1 MQIEIEVTG
10 QKIKRLNSPGSVAD
24 TLNYLTCH
32 FIFVGEEW
40 DNTVRTAYFNNQK
53 SGERYAQIIADDG
66 TCTVPWEALTDKGFV
81 RFSVAGEREDYRIT
95 TDIESFYNGET
106 VYGGEPSE
114 PPTPSQ
120 YDQMIALAEQTKE
133 IAESVRMDA
142 DEGKFDGDPGE
153 PGKPGAPGK
162 DGVSVTAKVDQTDDG
177 AVITITD
184 ATGTTTAELK
194 NGKEG
199 NPGQNATDE
208 QVRTAVEAYME
219 EHPIQGDTEDI
230 IKLAIKNE
238 ASGAVPIAVTD
249 SADMGVQDL
258 TMQGW
263 TEQASTTGAQ
273 LFDASKI
280 PSKTQGGA
288 TVTNN
293 GDGSFTIT
301 GEGRLTIGFLRS
313 TSISGD
319 EARKFLRA
327 GTLRTNMVG
336 KVPQFYVYAQDSD
349 REVLFTTVGT
359 GESELTDEILGAI
372 DRFYYVFFSEQG
384 QVITPGI
391 VWPMVYQDGDGTWE
405 PYTGGQPSPSPDYP
419 QEITNAGKYDEEGQ
433 KYEHG
438 LKLTG
443 KNMLPR
449 YDSPSD
455 WMPGG
460 YFYIPIHGFIVGETY
475 TASQQ
480 NLPEVGENF
489 YVLIGTCAGNANA
502 GVQHWLYHKSGG
514 NLTKKSVSFKA
525 TQEVY
530 YLNVADISGNGVT
543 IDSAKLDKFLE
554 LFPDL
559 MLEIGS
565 EPTEYTPH
573 QEQTVLITS
582 DRPLTKWDKLE
593 KRNGQWGW
601 VYKSMEI
608 TLDGSKNW
616 CVYAA
621 YEGFLV
627 AYIFDTPRVRA
638 EGFCESFICETA
650 QYTGKDTAL
659 WLGVNNYSVYAIRI
673 PQYNEELPDSGLQ
686 DWKDYLAENPL
697 TILTCADEETF
708 VPLSESEQSALNALT
723 TYYPTTVLDN
733 DQGCEMSVQ
742 YIADTKAYIDKK
754 ISAIQ
759 AAIVNTI

>member
-40 DNTVRTAYFNNQK
+40 DNTVRTAYFNNPK

-120 YDQMIALAEQTKE
+120 YDQLIALAEQTKE
-133 IAESVRMDA
+133 IAESVRRDA
-142 DEGKFDGDPGE
+142 DEGKFDGE
-153 PGKPGAPGK
+153 PGKQGNPGR
-162 DGVSVTAKVDQTDDG
+162 DGVSPTAKVEQTDDG

-184 ATGTTTAELK
+184 AAGTTAAELK

-199 NPGQNATDE
+199 KPGQNATDE
-208 QVRTAVEAYME
+208 QVRSAVDAYMAD
-219 EHPIQGDTEDI
+219 HPVQVDAEDI

-258 TMQGW
+258 EMQGW
-263 TEQASTTGAQ
+263 TEQPQYEGKNLLEIPDITAEIIETKIECNITQPITISATNEVTVSTKIWRFRAKYKDGTYVHA
-273 LFDASKI
+273 LDMDSSFVKTFDASEENPI
-280 PSKTQGGA
+280 IEITYRGTYITSGA
-288 TVTNN
+288 YRNVQ
-293 GDGSFTIT
+293 I
-301 GEGRLTIGFLRS
+301 E
-313 TSISGD
+313 
-319 EARKFLRA
+319 
-327 GTLRTNMVG
+327 
-336 KVPQFYVYAQDSD
+336 Y
-349 REVLFTTVGT
+349 
-359 GESELTDEILGAI
+359 GESATA
-372 DRFYYVFFSEQG
+372 Y
-384 QVITPGI
+384 
-391 VWPMVYQDGDGTWE
+391 E
-405 PYTGGQPSPSPDYP
+405 PYTGGKPSPSPDYP
-419 QEITNAGKYDEEGQ
+419 QKIVSAGKYNEDTQ
-433 KYEHG
+433 KYEYQV
-438 LKLTG
+438 KLTG

-480 NLPEVGENF
+480 NPPEVGENF
-489 YVLIGTCAGNANA
+489 YVSIGTYAGNANV
-502 GVQHWLYHKSGG
+502 GVQHWLYHKNGG
-514 NLTKKSVSFKA
+514 YLTKKSVSFKA

-530 YLNVADISGNGVT
+530 YLNVADISSNGVT

-565 EPTEYTPH
+565 EPTEYTPY
-573 QEQTVLITS
+573 QEQAVTLTA

-601 VYKSMEI
+601 VYKSAEI
-608 TLDGSKNW
+608 VLDGTESYAVGSRDYASDFSSNCYTLISNMVRNGRTNAFMNRLSNIDYSWTQTDAIGFSKNFNQLH
-616 CVYAA
+616 VRISNSDLGTTGESSASEVTDATKA
-621 YEGFLV
+621 YMAQQYEDGN
-627 AYIFDTPRVRA
+627 P
-638 EGFCESFICETA
+638 FIALYETA
-650 QYTGKDTAL
+650 
-659 WLGVNNYSVYAIRI
+659 
-673 PQYNEELPDSGLQ
+673 
-686 DWKDYLAENPL
+686 
-697 TILTCADEETF
+697 EETF
-708 VPLSESEQSALNALT
+708 VPLSESEQEALNALT

-733 DQGCEMSVQ
+733 DQGCEMSAQ

>member
-32 FIFVGEEW
+32 FIFGGEEW
-40 DNTVRTAYFNNQK
+40 DNTVRTAYFENQK

-95 TDIESFYNGET
+95 TDVESFYNSDT
-106 VYGGEPSE
+106 IYGGNPSE
-114 PPTPSQ
+114 PPTPDQ

-133 IAESVRMDA
+133 IAESVRRDA

-153 PGKPGAPGK
+153 PGKPGAPGR
-162 DGVSVTAKVDQTDDG
+162 DGVSPTAKVEQTDDG

-184 ATGTTTAELK
+184 AAGTTEAELK

-199 NPGQNATDE
+199 KPGQNATDE
-208 QVRTAVEAYME
+208 QVRGAVDAYMA
-219 EHPIQGDTEDI
+219 EHPVQVDTDDL
-230 IKLAIKNE
+230 IKIAIKEE
-238 ASGAVPIAVTD
+238 ASGAVPIVITD
-249 SADMGVQDL
+249 SAEMGVQDL

-263 TEQASTTGAQ
+263 TEQAQYEGKNLFSIDDFDSNNKATIQNGTILFNQSLGAVTYN
-273 LFDASKI
+273 LNLGPGAYSISIARDGYSGINIKI
-280 PSKTQGGA
+280 NEVA
-288 TVTNN
+288 VINN
-293 GDGSFTIT
+293 GGGNNYTGNFDVSDG
-301 GEGRLTIGFLRS
+301 
-313 TSISGD
+313 
-319 EARKFLRA
+319 
-327 GTLRTNMVG
+327 
-336 KVPQFYVYAQDSD
+336 DSV
-349 REVLFTTVGT
+349 VL
-359 GESELTDEILGAI
+359 E
-372 DRFYYVFFSEQG
+372 FSEG
-384 QVITPGI
+384 QNPNGEDRIIYDIMLNSGSTALS
-391 VWPMVYQDGDGTWE
+391 YE
-405 PYTGGQPSPSPDYP
+405 PYTGGAPSPSPDYP

-433 KYEHG
+433 KYEYG

-480 NLPEVGENF
+480 NPPEVGENF
-489 YVLIGTCAGNANA
+489 YVSIGTYAGNANV
-502 GVQHWLYHKSGG
+502 GVQHWLYHKNGD

-530 YLNVADISGNGVT
+530 YLNVSDISGNGVT

-565 EPTEYTPH
+565 EPTEYTPY
-573 QEQTVLITS
+573 QEQTVTLTA

-601 VYKSMEI
+601 VYKSEEI
-608 TLDGSKNW
+608 ESYTDGGVPGEYFSTTGQLSTGAQVW
-616 CVYAA
+616 
-621 YEGFLV
+621 YE
-627 AYIFDTPRVRA
+627 T
-638 EGFCESFICETA
+638 T
-650 QYTGKDTAL
+650 T
-659 WLGVNNYSVYAIRI
+659 
-673 PQYNEELPDSGLQ
+673 
-686 DWKDYLAENPL
+686 
-697 TILTCADEETF
+697 ETF
-708 VPLSESEQSALNALT
+708 VPLAASEQGQMNALH
-723 TYYPTTVLDN
+723 TYYPTTALSN
-733 DQGCEMSVQ
+733 DTECEMSIK
-742 YIADTKAYIDKK
+742 YIADTKTYIDSK
-754 ISAIQ
+754 IAAIQ
-759 AAIVNTI
+759 AAVVNTI